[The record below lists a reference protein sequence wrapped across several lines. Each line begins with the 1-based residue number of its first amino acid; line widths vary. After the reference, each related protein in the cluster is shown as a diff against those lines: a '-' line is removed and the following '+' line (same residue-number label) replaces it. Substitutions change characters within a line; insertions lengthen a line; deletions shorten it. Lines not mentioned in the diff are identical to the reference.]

1 MIHQSKSESV
11 VEELH
16 RIRRAISDKFD
27 GDVAAIAQDAADRLL
42 RSGRLVWKS
51 GSETKKIQGTG
62 GAERPADPAASVGP

>member
-1 MIHQSKSESV
+1 MIHQPKSESV

-27 GDVAAIAQDAADRLL
+27 GDVAAIAQDAAVRLL

-51 GSETKKIQGTG
+51 CSETKMSQGTG
-62 GAERPADPAASVGP
+62 GAEKPADPAAVVGP